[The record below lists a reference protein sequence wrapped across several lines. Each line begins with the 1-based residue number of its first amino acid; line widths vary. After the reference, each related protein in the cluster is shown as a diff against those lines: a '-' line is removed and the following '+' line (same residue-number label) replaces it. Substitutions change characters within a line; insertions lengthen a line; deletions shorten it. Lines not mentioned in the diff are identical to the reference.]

1 MQRCELSSCQS
12 AARQPVL
19 RQGLMGFLS
28 SWSQMSRRA
37 RCLMSPFFP
46 SFLPCNAPSPRSYER
61 CTARTQKHEGSCG
74 GPLLSC
80 FLLFQ
85 VKGAP
90 RKSKALG
97 ADPPLKDSEG
107 LSVPDEYEE
116 DSSDEEVGPPAS
128 LICVDT
134 T

>member
-1 MQRCELSSCQS
+1 MEQPLELESDDDLTDSEESVYSGLEDSGSDSTNSS
-12 AARQPVL
+12 AAEEEEGEEDEGEQEEP
-19 RQGLMGFLS
+19 S
-28 SWSQMSRRA
+28 NRA
-37 RCLMSPFFP
+37 
-46 SFLPCNAPSPRSYER
+46 AP
-61 CTARTQKHEGSCG
+61 K
-74 GPLLSC
+74 
-80 FLLFQ
+80 